1 MCLAVPMEVIELLD
15 GNLARVA
22 LGGVE
27 KTVGLDLLSDVAVGD
42 FVLIHVGFALSR
54 LDRDEAEE
62 TLAMFETM
70 ARAKEAA
77 AS

>member
-27 KTVGLDLLSDVAVGD
+27 KTVALDLLSDVAVGD
-42 FVLIHVGFALSR
+42 FVLIPVGFALSPLHR
-54 LDRDEAEE
+54 HEAQGNP
-62 TLAMFETM
+62 AMFETM
-70 ARAKEAA
+70 ARAQEAA
-77 AS
+77 AA